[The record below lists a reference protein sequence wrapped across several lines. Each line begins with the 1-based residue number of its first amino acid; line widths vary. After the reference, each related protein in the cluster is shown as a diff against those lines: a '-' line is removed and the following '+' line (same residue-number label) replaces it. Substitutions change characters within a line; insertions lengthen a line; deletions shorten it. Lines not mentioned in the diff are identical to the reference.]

1 MKCTCAISGI
11 PFEVPHLT
19 GYNSQAIH
27 PALFLPLDRIAK
39 LSHAA
44 NYGSTDLSH
53 DEIHLLTLA
62 FIYQLQQRHG
72 NNSLI
77 NLEGSVKPPSIANL
91 FNLSKVSTVAT
102 LSKIMEFL
110 PTLDYASKLLNNTH
124 NLPRLVLRNLPELPL
139 TYTGILSSISEYL
152 KELRLALQDN
162 SNRIRQASAVASQ
175 LTSLPRGDG
184 RAKKLQ
190 DIQLSRL
197 STSNEETKRRAVKSF
212 LIKFGNLPE
221 FIITS
226 PITNRQTRC
235 ATYWLSL
242 LELSDNELAMIP
254 SKDIQ
259 EFREHLVDQD
269 VQSLLAGRLIIE
281 QIDSLLARKNNVL
294 DLSFAL
300 LDMISD
306 HGATFKVLDGDSTST
321 SEDQQDNTRAS
332 EGGPRLPRSAASENV
347 TTVNNVAN
355 TTARAPAGLAP
366 KSNLLAKL
374 RALSKLSTK

>member
-77 NLEGSVKPPSIANL
+77 NLEGSVKPPSISNL
-91 FNLSKVSTVAT
+91 LNLSKVSTVAT

-110 PTLDYASKLLNNTH
+110 PTLDHASKLLNNTH

-139 TYTGILSSISEYL
+139 TYTGILSSINEYL

-221 FIITS
+221 FSITS

-269 VQSLLAGRLIIE
+269 VQSLLAGRLIID

-306 HGATFKVLDGDSTST
+306 HGATFKVLDSDSTS
-321 SEDQQDNTRAS
+321 EEQQDNNRAS
-332 EGGPRLPRSAASENV
+332 EGGLRLPRSAASENATATNV
-347 TTVNNVAN
+347 TNAS
-355 TTARAPAGLAP
+355 AAPASGLAP